1 MGVIPP
7 EIECTETSWL
17 NQVSANKNSKI
28 QHDDANVQN
37 LGIRV
42 EGKHRKCSK
51 HLLIFNCFRIVF
63 FFMVFKRDLRYADHP
78 I

>member
-37 LGIRV
+37 LGIRI
-42 EGKHRKCSK
+42 EGKTSK
-51 HLLIFNCFRIVF
+51 
-63 FFMVFKRDLRYADHP
+63 MFKNTY
-78 I
+78 